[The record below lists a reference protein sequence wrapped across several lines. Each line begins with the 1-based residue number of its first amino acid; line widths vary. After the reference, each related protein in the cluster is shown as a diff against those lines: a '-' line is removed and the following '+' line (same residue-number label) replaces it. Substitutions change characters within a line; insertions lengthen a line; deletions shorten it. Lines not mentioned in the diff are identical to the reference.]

1 MGTAKIHRV
10 SPARAFEPTAEQR
23 AILDAVRHDKRSI
36 MIRAYAGAAK
46 TTTLELIAKALP
58 PSVPVLYLVFNAK
71 NKKEAEERMPS
82 QVTVMTMNGLGH
94 RAFGRGIQKSL
105 KLDDRKLGRI
115 VTATAKATAQELDTE
130 QWSSI
135 RALVTKAMQVGIIP
149 TAANRPGLIPDT
161 NENWESL
168 REDATPDATAV
179 SLAHTVLWESI
190 KEAFTGTISFDDQ
203 IYCSALL
210 GGAFPRFPLV
220 MVDEAQ
226 DQSRLNA
233 IMIRRCAADRL
244 IIVGDEKQAIYAW
257 RGADGNS
264 MTNLKAL
271 RNEWIELPLATTFRC
286 AKIVVARN
294 AAHAPGFTAWGT
306 NPDGCFRTLPNENCT
321 TWNWH
326 HVSQSLRPESTCA
339 ILCRNNA
346 PLLSLAFKLIRAG
359 IGVQV
364 AGREIGKGLVALSK
378 KLDKDDGV
386 KLSEHMR
393 SIEAWR
399 DKEIA
404 LSEANDTPQKTEGI
418 HDRAECLLAVARNI
432 PPTFTAGDLR
442 GKLTEIFER
451 DRGILLSSIHR
462 AKGLE
467 WDCVVHLDPWRI
479 PSKYAKG
486 EAIAQEH
493 NLKYVCET
501 RAKHTLIEASLEDYS
516 ND

>member
-1 MGTAKIHRV
+1 MGTAKVHRV
-10 SPARAFEPTAEQR
+10 SPTRAFEPTAEQR
-23 AILDAVRHDKRSI
+23 AILDAVKQDNRSL

-58 PSVPVLYLVFNAK
+58 PSLPVLYLVFNAK

-94 RAFGRGIQKSL
+94 RAFGRGIQRSL

-130 QWSSI
+130 QWCSI
-135 RALVTKAMQVGIIP
+135 RTLVTKAMQVGIVP
-149 TAANRPGLIPDT
+149 NAANRPGLIPDT
-161 NENWESL
+161 DENWESL
-168 REDATPDATAV
+168 REDATPDAQAV
-179 SLAHTVLWESI
+179 ALARTVLWESI
-190 KEAFTGTISFDDQ
+190 KEAFIGTISFDDQ

-210 GGAFPRFPLV
+210 GGAFPRYPLV

-244 IIVGDEKQAIYAW
+244 IIVGDEKQAIYVW

-271 RNEWIELPLATTFRC
+271 RTQWIELPLATTFRC

-346 PLLSLAFKLIRAG
+346 PLLSLAFKLIRAS
-359 IGVQV
+359 IPVV
-364 AGREIGKGLVALSK
+364 MAGREIGKGLTALSRK
-378 KLDKDDGV
+378 IDKSDDTPIA
-386 KLSEHMR
+386 EHTAHII
-393 SIEAWR
+393 SWR
-399 DKEIA
+399 QKEISLA
-404 LSEANDTPQKTEGI
+404 LANDAESKAEGI
-418 HDRAECLLAVARNI
+418 ADRADCLLAVAE
-432 PPTFTAGDLR
+432 TATTSGDLR
-442 GKLTEIFER
+442 RRLDTLFSRETGKVT
-451 DRGILLSSIHR
+451 LSSIHR

-493 NLKYVCET
+493 NLKYVAET